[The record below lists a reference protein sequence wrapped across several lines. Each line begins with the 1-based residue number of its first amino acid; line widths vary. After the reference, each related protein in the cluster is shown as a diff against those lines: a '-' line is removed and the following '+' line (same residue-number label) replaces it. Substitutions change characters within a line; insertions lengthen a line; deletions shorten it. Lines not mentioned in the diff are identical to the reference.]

1 MESTEDEIVR
11 LERRLAELR
20 AKQTNSEWE
29 GPGNGKKYGQPFLV
43 NDEDDLA
50 LDAMPDLVRQILDA
64 LPVSVF
70 VKVSQITPDKGR
82 RFTYLNKLA
91 RDRKEWKAAEI
102 PERYDSEAF
111 FNEWNSPL
119 YHTMLLQETDTLNLK
134 KSRYMQLEW
143 QPGEDF
149 WRRSKT
155 LEVPIFRRGEVD
167 DGNPIGFCAI
177 AEEVEFKMF
186 PFIHSWLRRVF
197 NHEYRN
203 MTFGIK
209 AEIESAID
217 FLSDLETIGPAP
229 VRSNGGLSAGTP
241 QEAIQGLRNAM
252 KLLTLHGRS
261 YEELYD
267 AFSPKPPADIR
278 TVGEVIESIKKVF
291 EIAPFELA
299 ITIDEGVREVQ
310 LKRWNVIKGVL
321 LVLIGNAVKHAD
333 KGASPKA
340 HLKAYME
347 TGKAVLVV
355 RNRCKAPSGRLSLRT
370 FEDRAQS
377 DPSAKNLSGTIIG
390 ELLSRAYPSLVWRDM
405 VKEIADSGWVQYGL
419 YCDATEGTTN
429 VE

>member
-1 MESTEDEIVR
+1 MESTEDEIAR

-20 AKQTNSEWE
+20 AKRTNDEWE
-29 GPGNGKKYGQPFLV
+29 GPGNGRKHGQPFFV
-43 NDEDDLA
+43 HDENDLA

-70 VKVSQITPDKGR
+70 VKVSQITPNRGR

-91 RDRKEWKAAEI
+91 RDRKKWNATEI

-111 FNEWNSPL
+111 LNEWNSPL
-119 YHTMLLQETDTLNLK
+119 YHTMLVQETNTLDLK

-155 LEVPIFRRGEVD
+155 LEVPIFGRGEVD
-167 DGNPIGFCAI
+167 ERNPIGFCAI

-203 MTFGIK
+203 MTFGVK
-209 AEIESAID
+209 AEIESTID
-217 FLSDLETIGPAP
+217 FLSDLATAQSAP
-229 VRSNGGLSAGTP
+229 RRSDNGLSASTP
-241 QEAIQGLRNAM
+241 GEAIQGLKNAM

-267 AFSPKPPADIR
+267 AFSPKSPNETR
-278 TVGEVIESIKKVF
+278 TVAEVLDSIKKVF
-291 EIAPFELA
+291 EIAPFEVTFA
-299 ITIDEGVREVQ
+299 IDEGAAGGS
-310 LKRWNVIKGVL
+310 LKRWNVIKNVL
-321 LVLIGNAVKHAD
+321 LVLMGNAIKHAD
-333 KGASPKA
+333 RGASPKA
-340 HLKAYME
+340 HINVYRE
-347 TGKAVLVV
+347 EDKAVFAV
-355 RNRCKAPSGRLSLRT
+355 RNRCQSPSAHMTLRT

-377 DPSAKNLSGTIIG
+377 DPSARNLSGTIIG
-390 ELLSRAYPSLVWRDM
+390 ELLSRAYPSPVW
-405 VKEIADSGWVQYGL
+405 KEMLKESADGGWVQYAL
-419 YCDATEGTTN
+419 YCDTVEDQSN
-429 VE
+429 VK